1 MRINLAIEQTDGT
14 KLDVTASAIDLVR
27 VEERYDISVAK
38 LEKEMKLTHLLFL
51 AHSSLKRQKK
61 TDLEFEAWVETI
73 ESVGASATDPK

>member
-1 MRINLAIEQTDGT
+1 MRINLAIEQLDGT
-14 KLDVTASAIDLVR
+14 KQDVTASAIDLVHF
-27 VEERYDISVAK
+27 EERYDISVAK

-73 ESVGASATDPK
+73 ESVGASATNPK

>member
-1 MRINLAIEQTDGT
+1 MRINLSIEQLDGT
-14 KLDVTASAIDLVR
+14 KQDVTASAIDLVR
-27 VEERYDISVAK
+27 FEERYDISVAK

-61 TDLEFEAWVETI
+61 TDLDFEPWLETV

>member
-27 VEERYDISVAK
+27 FEERYDISVAK